1 MGRGLVFTAYRLLRA
16 ARERPSPGL
25 EGTLE
30 LFVSGEVKPLWFYRQ
45 ALCPARVSSLS
56 ARTSRL
62 QAGGSLPLRFVQ
74 ATFAVRSNGTKH

>member
-1 MGRGLVFTAYRLLRA
+1 MRRGLVFTACRLLRA
-16 ARERPSPGL
+16 ARERPCPGL

-45 ALCPARVSSLS
+45 ALCPAQVSSLS

-62 QAGGSLPLRFVQ
+62 QTGAGLPLLFVQ
-74 ATFAVRSNGTKH
+74 ATFADRSNGTKR